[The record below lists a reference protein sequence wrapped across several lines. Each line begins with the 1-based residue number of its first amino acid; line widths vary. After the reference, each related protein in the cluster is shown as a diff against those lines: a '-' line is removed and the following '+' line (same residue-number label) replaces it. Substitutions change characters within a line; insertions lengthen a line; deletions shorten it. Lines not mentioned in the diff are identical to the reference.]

1 MFFLQLLRYF
11 EIYLYKV
18 SSGMTLSLMA
28 TIMDMLFLCCVFNDK
43 LDTIGAHI
51 GKHQRNIFAIDNQE
65 RGEL

>member
-1 MFFLQLLRYF
+1 
-11 EIYLYKV
+11 
-18 SSGMTLSLMA
+18 MTLSLMA